1 MKDERRLTPVQRLRQ
16 AEPSWLRSGQT
27 TALFSSDTEK
37 DPVSEALG
45 GIPTAACTLAGRARW
60 EEGCDAGRGA
70 LMRVGSSTGSLR
82 SLGSSESF
90 DSECAGGGTDTKQA
104 LLGGWSWCWP
114 SLFADNNGREGHQVG
129 ESLSLGISLIRR

>member
-82 SLGSSESF
+82 SLGSSESLTA
-90 DSECAGGGTDTKQA
+90 SVRGEERTQSKLCWGAGAGAGLRCLRIIMGERGTK
-104 LLGGWSWCWP
+104 W
-114 SLFADNNGREGHQVG
+114 GRA
-129 ESLSLGISLIRR
+129 